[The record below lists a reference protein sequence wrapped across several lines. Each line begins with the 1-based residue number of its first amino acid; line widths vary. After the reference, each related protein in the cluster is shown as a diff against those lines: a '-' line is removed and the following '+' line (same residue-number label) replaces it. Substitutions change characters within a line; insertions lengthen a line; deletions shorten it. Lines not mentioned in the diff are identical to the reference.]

1 MPRTQPR
8 QASRPPRTRK
18 RRDKRH
24 GIQLQ
29 CPRRGIQAHQLAG
42 SGHLARRAQA
52 AGAPYRRGGDPGG
65 GVLRRYA
72 VADRRARERPRAGE
86 QAEGRVPRQE
96 ETGGQPRPAPPAAAR
111 DRYPVRRAAAATAE
125 PLADGRA
132 ARRHQPGGSRPRP
145 AVRFVQAGPLRDG
158 ARVLRGA
165 ADPGEGRRQLP
176 RHGRF
181 RERRGAAVAHR
192 HAERRVDPGRQGR
205 HPHHGCRGKDLP
217 LSRRRGSGGAAQ
229 VGAGEE
235 RPLDDPSPRPHRAI
249 RGRRR
254 AWRLRRGGA
263 RRSEAGACGAD
274 EGRARARR
282 AAAAGQALRA
292 GALYGGGADRPVPS
306 RAHRRRGGRQPRRRQ
321 QARARSEP
329 AEGAARVVSAGVDPD
344 ARHDHPEQGGVRAG
358 QGRPE
363 PLPRAKGELHG
374 PELRSGHGHRRRRD
388 QPEGAGPGQR
398 RGMGGAHQRAA
409 TGGGQTMNT
418 KTMKAVYGF
427 ALWLAAFGLATAQSN
442 SIESFEVTQ
451 VGGKTIVRSTT
462 KDPLR
467 NVPPNFAVASPAR
480 IAFDFPN
487 TVNALGRAS
496 QDIGQGELR
505 SMNLVQ
511 GSERTR
517 LVLNLRRPVAHE
529 ASLDGGALVI
539 SLSEPAV
546 AQTAPGGQIAHF
558 AEGKAEARH
567 AIRDVDFRR
576 GRAGEGR
583 VVVDLSDTSTGID
596 IRQQG
601 QNIIVEFIKTALPD
615 NLRRRLDVIDFGT
628 PVTTVST
635 FPQGENVRM
644 VIEPKGQW
652 EHNAYQ
658 TDTQFVVE
666 VKPVVADPSR
676 EGQRGR
682 YTGEKLSLNFQNVEV
697 RAVLNVIADFT
708 DLNIITSDTVT
719 GNITLRLKDVPWD
732 QALEIILQTRGL
744 DSRRSGNVV
753 WIAPRDELATREKLA
768 LEATQQISDL
778 EQTRTE
784 AFQMNYQKA
793 ADVQKLLSDP
803 SQRILSKRG
812 SAVVDARTNTL
823 FIQDTPSH
831 LEEVRRLIAKID
843 VAVRQVMIEARIVEA
858 NDSFSKNLG
867 VRFGYA
873 ETQNNGRN
881 IGGLRP
887 VIGAELLNTQQL
899 AQLPTAT
906 TPSPT
911 LSSPQ
916 GVQVGLPATGF
927 NNFQAGQLSFV
938 LFNQSLSR
946 TLSLE
951 LSALEADGKGK
962 IISSPRVLTANQVEA
977 LIEQGTEIPY
987 QQASSSGATT
997 TGFRKAN
1004 LALKVKPQSTPDD
1017 NIIMTLDVNKDQVGA
1032 TTPAGVQINTKHV
1045 KTEVLVENGGTV
1057 VIGGIY
1063 EQNDRTDITKV
1074 PVLGDLPVIGWLFKN
1089 TTL

>member
-1 MPRTQPR
+1 
-8 QASRPPRTRK
+8 
-18 RRDKRH
+18 
-24 GIQLQ
+24 
-29 CPRRGIQAHQLAG
+29 
-42 SGHLARRAQA
+42 
-52 AGAPYRRGGDPGG
+52 
-65 GVLRRYA
+65 
-72 VADRRARERPRAGE
+72 
-86 QAEGRVPRQE
+86 
-96 ETGGQPRPAPPAAAR
+96 
-111 DRYPVRRAAAATAE
+111 
-125 PLADGRA
+125 
-132 ARRHQPGGSRPRP
+132 
-145 AVRFVQAGPLRDG
+145 
-158 ARVLRGA
+158 
-165 ADPGEGRRQLP
+165 
-176 RHGRF
+176 
-181 RERRGAAVAHR
+181 
-192 HAERRVDPGRQGR
+192 
-205 HPHHGCRGKDLP
+205 
-217 LSRRRGSGGAAQ
+217 
-229 VGAGEE
+229 
-235 RPLDDPSPRPHRAI
+235 
-249 RGRRR
+249 
-254 AWRLRRGGA
+254 
-263 RRSEAGACGAD
+263 
-274 EGRARARR
+274 
-282 AAAAGQALRA
+282 
-292 GALYGGGADRPVPS
+292 
-306 RAHRRRGGRQPRRRQ
+306 
-321 QARARSEP
+321 
-329 AEGAARVVSAGVDPD
+329 
-344 ARHDHPEQGGVRAG
+344 
-358 QGRPE
+358 
-363 PLPRAKGELHG
+363 
-374 PELRSGHGHRRRRD
+374 
-388 QPEGAGPGQR
+388 
-398 RGMGGAHQRAA
+398 
-409 TGGGQTMNT
+409 MNT

-427 ALWLAAFGLATAQSN
+427 ALWLAGIGLALAQSN
-442 SIESFEVTQ
+442 SIESFEVSQ
-451 VGGKTIVRSTT
+451 QAGKTIVRITT
-462 KDPLR
+462 KEPLR

-505 SMNLVQ
+505 SMNVVQ
-511 GSERTR
+511 GSDRTR

-529 ASLDGGALVI
+529 ASVDGSTLVI

-546 AQTAPGGQIAHF
+546 AQTAPGGQVAHF
-558 AEGKAEARH
+558 AEGKAEAKH

-601 QNIIVEFIKTALPD
+601 QNVIVEFLKTSLPD
-615 NLRRRLDVIDFGT
+615 NLRRRLDVVDFGT
-628 PVTTVST
+628 PVNAVST
-635 FPQGENVRM
+635 FQQGENVRM

-768 LEATQQISDL
+768 LESAQQINDL

-784 AFQMNYQKA
+784 SFQMSYQKA

-803 SQRILSKRG
+803 AQRILSKRG

-823 FIQDTPSH
+823 FVQDTPSR
-831 LEEVRRLIAKID
+831 LEEVRRLLAKID

-867 VRFGYA
+867 VRFGYTEDA
-873 ETQNNGRN
+873 RTGAIGRN
-881 IGGLRP
+881 IGGLKP
-887 VIGAELLNTQQL
+887 VIGAELNNTQQTAGL
-899 AQLPTAT
+899 ATGV
-906 TPSPT
+906 PSLTGPG
-911 LSSPQ
+911 LQSS
-916 GVQVGLPATGF
+916 LPAAGLNTF
-927 NNFQAGQLSFV
+927 NAGQFSFV
-938 LFNQSLSR
+938 LFNASLSR
-946 TLSLE
+946 ILSLE
-951 LSALEADGKGK
+951 ISALEADGKGK

-987 QQASSSGATT
+987 QQSTSSGATSVS
-997 TGFRKAN
+997 FRKAN
-1004 LALKVKPQSTPDD
+1004 LALKVKPQITPDD
-1017 NIIMTLDVNKDQVGA
+1017 NIIMTLDVNKDQPGA

-1063 EQNDRTDITKV
+1063 EQTDRTDITRI
-1074 PVLGDLPVIGWLFKN
+1074 PFLGELPFLGFLFRNN
-1089 TTL
+1089 TSLTNKTELLVFITPRIVNERLTIR